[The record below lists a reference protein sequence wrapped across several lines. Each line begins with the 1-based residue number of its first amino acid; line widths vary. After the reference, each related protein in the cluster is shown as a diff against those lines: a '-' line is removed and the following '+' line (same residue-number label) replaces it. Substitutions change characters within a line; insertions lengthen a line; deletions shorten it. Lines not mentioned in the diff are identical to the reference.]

1 MHIYGGIRLKEN
13 RRKEKTKIAYLWRN
27 KMHFGGQNVL
37 VTGIDSRAETH
48 RGRPLF
54 FRHIQNHIP
63 IFFNILKII
72 SQYIQNQI
80 PIYSKFYFNIFSS
93 KTIREC
99 CKSREGASLNFFS
112 ILSAN
117 STWGYRGQQQNCGK
131 VHSDSI
137 WLEIQRCSKTWLAF
151 WLLSRYWVLWCFEMT
166 FTSHHCH
173 WQQQ

>member
-1 MHIYGGIRLKEN
+1 MREN

-80 PIYSKFYFNIFSS
+80 PIYSKLYLNILSS

-99 CKSREGASLNFFS
+99 FKSREGASLNFFS
-112 ILSAN
+112 LYPQILHGGTEVNNKIAEKF
-117 STWGYRGQQQNCGK
+117 TQIQFDLRYRGAPKLGW
-131 VHSDSI
+131 HSDFSLDI
-137 WLEIQRCSKTWLAF
+137 EFSGASK
-151 WLLSRYWVLWCFEMT
+151 
-166 FTSHHCH
+166 
-173 WQQQ
+173 